1 MIFEFYV
8 ALSVCLFQIK
18 DDLIKQQVHEFVR
31 PSIDFMLTLRFPSGN
46 CPLSI
51 GSPTDKLIHW
61 CHGAPG
67 WIHMFIQA
75 HKVSMLASAQDF
87 GTLTYKAPPI
97 ICSRRQFK
105 ILPLFQK

>member
-1 MIFEFYV
+1 MP
-8 ALSVCLFQIK
+8 VCVFQIK

-46 CPLSI
+46 CPSSI

-75 HKVSMLASAQDF
+75 YKVSMLASAQNF
-87 GTLTYKAPPI
+87 G
-97 ICSRRQFK
+97 
-105 ILPLFQK
+105 ILSTGFDKQNFLG